1 MTTALPTGADAGAK
15 SAVPVVDI
23 APYLHGSA
31 EDRARVAAE
40 VKRTCSEVGF
50 FVLTGHG
57 VDPRLMAQMRLV
69 SARFFDLPEQEKL
82 RYASDPG
89 TTMGYVPMGRENLA
103 ATLGKRRP
111 ADVKEIFDICR
122 PDLPADEYYTS
133 PMGQRFF
140 RPYPWPDRPEQFR
153 EVWTQY
159 YRAMER
165 LAADIMRL
173 FAEALGLPADYF
185 ADKTDRSVDYLRV
198 INYPAQVEAPAA
210 GQLRAGEHTDYGT
223 LTLVATEDAP
233 GGLQVRTPAGE
244 WADVPHVTG
253 GLVVNIGDMMAQWTN
268 DVWVS
273 TLHRVAN
280 PEAGRATSRRQSIVF
295 FQNPNYDTLIK
306 PLATCVSQD
315 NPPRYEVTPAGKWLV
330 DKATRQ
336 RA

>member
-57 VDPRLMAQMRLV
+57 VDPRLMEQMRLV
-69 SARFFDLPEQEKL
+69 SAGFFDLPEQEKL

>member
-1 MTTALPTGADAGAK
+1 MTTALSTDADAGAK

-69 SARFFDLPEQEKL
+69 SAGFFDLPEQEKL
-82 RYASDPG
+82 RYAGDPG

>member
-1 MTTALPTGADAGAK
+1 MTSALPTGAPAGAT
-15 SAVPVVDI
+15 SVVPVVDI

-31 EDRARVAAE
+31 EGRARVVAE
-40 VKRTCSEVGF
+40 VRRTCTEVGF
-50 FVLTGHG
+50 FVLVGHG
-57 VDPRLMAQMRLV
+57 VDPRLTERMRQV
-69 SARFFDLPEQEKL
+69 SAAFFDLPEEEKR

-103 ATLGKRRP
+103 ATLGKNRP

-198 INYPAQVEAPAA
+198 INYPAQVQAPAA

-233 GGLQVRTPAGE
+233 GGLQVRTRAGE
-244 WADVPHVTG
+244 WADVPHVAG

-280 PEAGRATSRRQSIVF
+280 PETGQATSRRQSIVF

-306 PLATCVSQD
+306 PLATCVSEV
-315 NPPRYEVTPAGKWLV
+315 NPPRYEATPAGEWLV